1 MKLYHKIR
9 WWWKFDGRYYCKDF
23 VQGVKNLLY
32 WFPVIWKDRHWDH
45 HYIYDVL
52 KHKLKAQS
60 KYISD
65 SDRHTKAQQDARR
78 MNICI
83 KLIEICQDET
93 YTMEYMDYV
102 TDKSWFVPSEEHKG
116 YLTWEN
122 DILSENLNNFFK
134 KYPLVYKRVMNGEGP
149 FTLDGKNKKEIKRRI
164 AMNICHINQQRAH
177 KLLFKILEQNIN
189 SWWD

>member
-1 MKLYHKIR
+1 M
-9 WWWKFDGRYYCKDF
+9 FDSRYYCKDF
-23 VQGVKNLLY
+23 VQGVKNLWY
-32 WFPVIWKDRHWDH
+32 WFPVIWKDRHWDQ
-45 HYIYDVL
+45 HYIFEVI

-65 SDRHTKAQQDARR
+65 SDRHAKAQQDARR

-83 KLIEICQDET
+83 KLIELCQDET
-93 YTMEYMDYV
+93 YTMEYIEYV

-116 YLTWEN
+116 HLTWKN
-122 DILSENLNNFFK
+122 DILSEKLNNFFK
-134 KYPLVYKRVMNGEGP
+134 KYPLIKKRVMNGEGP
-149 FTLDGKNKKEIKRRI
+149 FTLNGENEKEIKRRI

-177 KLLFKILEQNIN
+177 KLLFKIIEQNIN

>member
-9 WWWKFDGRYYCKDF
+9 IWWKFDGRYYCKDF
-23 VQGVKNLLY
+23 VQGVKNLWY

-93 YTMEYMDYV
+93 YTMEYIDYV
-102 TDKSWFVPSEEHKG
+102 TDRSWFVPSEEHKG

-122 DILSENLNNFFK
+122 SILTENLNNFFK
-134 KYPLVYKRVMNGEGP
+134 KYPLIYKRVMNGEGP
-149 FTLDGKNKKEIKRRI
+149 FTLNGENEKEIKRRI